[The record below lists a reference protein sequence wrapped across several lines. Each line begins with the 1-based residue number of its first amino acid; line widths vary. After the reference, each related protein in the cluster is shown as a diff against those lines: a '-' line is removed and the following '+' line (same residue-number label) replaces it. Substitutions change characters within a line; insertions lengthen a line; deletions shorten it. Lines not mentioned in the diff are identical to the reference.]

1 MCSNIVGGHSLT
13 LGASNMTQSGI
24 ILVVSVTIIREE
36 KALMVKENKA
46 SVKNKWNFPSGR
58 IENGEDILDAAR
70 REVKEE
76 TGYDVRLTGTT
87 GVYNFI
93 SSSNHQVI
101 LFHFMGEIIG
111 GSLLLDTKEIIESK
125 WSSLRDLLIPELI
138 ELRDKEVIKQIV
150 ENLIS
155 EKEFPLTL
163 FNKKLGD

>member
-1 MCSNIVGGHSLT
+1 
-13 LGASNMTQSGI
+13 MTQNGI
-24 ILVVSVTIIREE
+24 VLVVSVSIIREE
-36 KALMVKENKA
+36 KVLMVKENKS

-58 IENGEDILDAAR
+58 IEYGEDILDAAC

-87 GVYNFI
+87 GIYNFI

-101 LFHFMGEIIG
+101 LFHFIGEIIG
-111 GSLLLDTKEIIESK
+111 GSLLLDTREIIDSK
-125 WSSLRDLLIPELI
+125 WLSLRDLLVPELI

-163 FNKKLGD
+163 FNNKFRD

>member
-1 MCSNIVGGHSLT
+1 MKEMGPD
-13 LGASNMTQSGI
+13 MTQNGI
-24 ILVVSVTIIREE
+24 VLVASVSIIREE
-36 KALMVKENKA
+36 KVLIIKENKA

-58 IENGEDILDAAR
+58 IECGEDILDAAR
-70 REVKEE
+70 REAKEE

-87 GVYNFI
+87 GIYNFI

-101 LFHFMGEIIG
+101 LFHFIGEIIG
-111 GSLLLDTKEIIESK
+111 GSLLLDTREIIDSK

-163 FNKKLGD
+163 FNNEFRD